1 MPTALVAP
9 EQKSALMGAL
19 AGGRAGA
26 PLIVPILLG
35 NAAKMRA
42 IAKCHGADLTGITIE
57 DRPNYYA
64 AFVFDPDGNNIEAVY
79 RGEYYSA
86 DVSAG

>member
-19 AGGRAGA
+19 AGGRAG
-26 PLIVPILLG
+26 LIVPILLG
-35 NAAKMRA
+35 NAAIRA

-86 DVSAG
+86 NVSAG